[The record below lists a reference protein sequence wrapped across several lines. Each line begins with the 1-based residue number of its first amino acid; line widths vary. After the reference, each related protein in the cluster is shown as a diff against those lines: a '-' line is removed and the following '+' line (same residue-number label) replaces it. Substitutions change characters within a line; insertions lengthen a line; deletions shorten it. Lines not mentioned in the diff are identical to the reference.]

1 VSQIYPANNNQTPLF
16 LDAMT
21 LPIRVGMVGTGF
33 TAKLRAPTLQEDP
46 RSQLV
51 AVTGHTPEK
60 TQEFSQIY
68 QATAVN
74 SWQELVDRDDVDLI
88 MICTINRDHGPV
100 ARAALEAG
108 KHVVVE
114 YPLSLDPVEAE
125 TLLALADRQ
134 RRLLHIEHIELL
146 GGVHNALKA
155 SLAEAGEV
163 FYARYATISSKR
175 PAPRSWTY
183 HPDLFGFPFT
193 GALSRLHRL
202 TDVWGTVATVSAQ
215 SQFWPSP
222 QPEYFTAC
230 LCTAQ
235 LRFTCGAIAEL
246 IYGKGER
253 FWKNERKLEVYGDRG
268 TLVFDGDRG
277 QLFRDSDITEIPV
290 GSRRGL
296 FAQDTT
302 MVLDHLIDGTPLYVS
317 AIDSVYTLKI
327 ADAIRVAG
335 ETGQVVLISATE

>member
-1 VSQIYPANNNQTPLF
+1 
-16 LDAMT
+16 MT
-21 LPIRVGMVGTGF
+21 LPLRVGMVGTGF
-33 TAKLRAPTLQEDP
+33 TAKLRALTLQADP

-51 AVTGHTPEK
+51 AVTGHTSEK

-74 SWQELVDRDDVDLI
+74 SWQELVERDDVDLI
-88 MICTINRDHGPV
+88 FICTINRDHGPV

-125 TLLALADRQ
+125 TLLALAAGQ

-146 GGVHNALKA
+146 GGVHNALKT
-155 SLAEAGEV
+155 SLSEAGEV
-163 FYARYATISSKR
+163 FYARYATMSSKR

-202 TDVWGTVATVSAQ
+202 TDLWGTVATVSAQ

-235 LRFTCGAIAEL
+235 LRFTSGAIAEV

-253 FWKNERKLEVYGDRG
+253 FWKNERKLEVHGDRG

-277 QLFRDSDITEIPV
+277 QIFRDADITEIPV

-302 MVLDHLIDGTPLYVS
+302 MVLDHLIDGTPLYVN

-327 ADAIRVAG
+327 ADAIRVAA
-335 ETGQVVLISATE
+335 ETGQVVSISPSGQVTE